1 MTGVLLIGLPALVVV
16 GCLFWVLSFANAQ
29 ADVDS
34 DRWKQ
39 QGLK

>member
-1 MTGVLLIGLPALVVV
+1 MTGVLLLGLPALVVV

-29 ADVDS
+29 AEIDAE
-34 DRWKQ
+34 RWKN